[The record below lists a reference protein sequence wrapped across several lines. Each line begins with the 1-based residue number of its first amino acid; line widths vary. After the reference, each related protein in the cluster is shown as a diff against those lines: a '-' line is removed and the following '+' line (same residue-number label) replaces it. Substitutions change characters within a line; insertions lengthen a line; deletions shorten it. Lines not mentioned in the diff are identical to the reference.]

1 MPINIS
7 FSPEIITSRANPQ
20 LVKVGKLADK
30 KHRDAARLFRFDGIK
45 LFCEAVKCGAEI
57 EQVFV
62 RESAKERV
70 VSSLE
75 GHPEIAENLGRV
87 GPFILLGDS
96 AFDKISCEKS
106 PEGIIC
112 VSKYVDNF
120 KKTDKIEGKD
130 VSGKALILESVRD
143 PGNLGTILRCA
154 DAFGI
159 DHVILSSD
167 CADVFSPKTLRGAMG
182 AVFRKNMTVCSD
194 LCSSI
199 KALKADGRRVFA
211 TALHRDSLKLG
222 DFELKSTDVFV
233 IGNEGH
239 GISSDLISACVETVF
254 IPMCGGA
261 ESLNAGVAA
270 SICMWEISKL

>member
-7 FSPEIITSRANPQ
+7 FSPDIITSRANP
-20 LVKVGKLADK
+20 LVVKVGKLEDK
-30 KHRDAARLFRFDGIK
+30 KHRDAEKIFRFDGIK

-57 EQVFV
+57 EYVFV
-62 RESAKERV
+62 RESAKEKV
-70 VSSLE
+70 LSSLE
-75 GHPEIAENLGRV
+75 RSPEIAEKLGCV
-87 GPFILLGDS
+87 GRFILLSDS
-96 AFDKISCEKS
+96 AFDKISPEKS

-112 VSKYVDNF
+112 VAKYVDNL

-130 VSGKALILESVRD
+130 VTGKAIVIESVRD

-159 DHVILSSD
+159 DLVILSSD

-182 AVFRKNMTVCSD
+182 AVFRKNITVCTD
-194 LCSSI
+194 LCASV
-199 KALKADGRRVFA
+199 KALKAEGRRVFA

-222 DFELKSTDVFV
+222 DFELDATDVFV

-239 GISSDLISACVETVF
+239 GITPELISACGETVF

>member
-1 MPINIS
+1 MPVNIN
-7 FSPEIITSRANPQ
+7 FLPDIITSRANP
-20 LVKVGKLADK
+20 LLIKVGKLEDK
-30 KHRDAARLFRFDGIK
+30 KHRDADGIFRFDGIK

-57 EQVFV
+57 EYVFV
-62 RESAKERV
+62 RESAKDRV
-70 VSSLE
+70 LSSLE
-75 GHPEIAENLGRV
+75 GHPEIAENLGKSGQFV
-87 GPFILLGDS
+87 LLGDS
-96 AFDKISCEKS
+96 AFDKISPEKS

-112 VSKYVDNF
+112 VAKYVDNF

-130 VSGKALILESVRD
+130 VQGKAVIVESVRD

-194 LCSSI
+194 LCATV
-199 KALKADGRRVFA
+199 KALKADGRRVLA

-222 DFELKSTDVFV
+222 DFELKPADIFV

-239 GISSDLISACVETVF
+239 GISPELISACGETVF

>member
-1 MPINIS
+1 MPQNIV
-7 FSPEIITSRANPQ
+7 FSPEIITSRANPL
-20 LVKVGKLADK
+20 LVKVGKLEDK
-30 KHRDAARLFRFDGIK
+30 KHRDADKIFRFDGIK
-45 LFCEAVKCGAEI
+45 LFCEAIKCGAEI
-57 EQVFV
+57 EYVFV
-62 RESAKERV
+62 RESAKDRV

-75 GHPEIAENLGRV
+75 THPEIAGYPGRS
-87 GPFILLGDS
+87 GRFILLGDS
-96 AFDKISCEKS
+96 AFDKISPEKS

-112 VSKYVDNF
+112 VAKYVDNF

-130 VSGKALILESVRD
+130 VKGKAIVVESVRD

-182 AVFRKNMTVCSD
+182 AVFRKSITVCSD
-194 LCSSI
+194 LC
-199 KALKADGRRVFA
+199 ATVTELKEDGRRVLA

-222 DFELKSTDVFV
+222 DFDLNPTDVFV

-239 GISSDLISACVETVF
+239 GISDGLITACGETVF

-270 SICMWEISKL
+270 SICMWELSKL

>member
-7 FSPEIITSRANPQ
+7 FSPDIITSRANPL
-20 LVKVGKLADK
+20 LVKVGKLEDK
-30 KHRDAARLFRFDGIK
+30 KHRDADRIFRFDGIK
-45 LFCEAVKCGAEI
+45 LFCEAVKSGAEI
-57 EQVFV
+57 EYVFV
-62 RESAKERV
+62 RESAKNRV
-70 VSSLE
+70 LSSLE
-75 GHPEIAENLGRV
+75 GHSEIAGNIGCV
-87 GPFILLGDS
+87 GQFVLLGDS
-96 AFDKISCEKS
+96 AFDKIASEKS

-112 VSKYVDNF
+112 VAKYVDNF

-130 VSGKALILESVRD
+130 VKGKAIVIESVRD

-154 DAFGI
+154 DAFCI
-159 DHVILSSD
+159 DNVILSSD

-194 LCSSI
+194 LCSAV

-222 DFELKSTDVFV
+222 DFELKSTDIFV
-233 IGNEGH
+233 VGNEGH
-239 GISSDLISACVETVF
+239 GISDELITACGETVF

-261 ESLNAGVAA
+261 ESLNAGIAA